1 MIKLRRDFSNASK
14 QKLLNIVA
22 DVEKEKISSFTDWI
36 GDSYYNFQSW
46 IGKLNIRN
54 YMNDVDSY
62 HRKVIDKNNASK
74 KTIESIFKNVTS
86 VDLIYQGKL
95 STIKTNLKKWDK
107 YIVQMENT
115 INPGNGNF
123 TATYIENTFKKVK
136 TVQLLSD
143 VITPTTSPGKI
154 TTLLQKIIN
163 ALNNNGMTSSGNSLS
178 NTLKKYLELDEKILK
193 NGSTVLNKFGKKSK
207 ANDAS
212 LASSVMSY
220 LSSLCGCAT
229 KDTTAVSD
237 VVSNFTALFK
247 ASGDMELGLYKYYEK
262 KLSIFEFGNLDKKFG
277 KIMTGVTIATKL
289 ASAVDEGVNTYKIF
303 TDKDSSA
310 FDKGSQAIEMA
321 GSVFDFG
328 GASYTAALA
337 SKKYLRYVD
346 SISGSKKAVNQIL
359 VDTRELKYTTSA
371 EATKKIAK
379 VSTIVS
385 LADVAVSTV
394 ASGVK
399 RYGQV
404 SKDGTLDMGDWGS
417 VGIYGTFSGINKV
430 SSTLSFG
437 IVHFDSDQVSGEI
450 ERNASDFL
458 KSDSWAAKEIKKQVE
473 QGHWYNNV
481 AAFGLA
487 TGEAAVLVGTKT
499 VQDVGNGV
507 EKSVE
512 TVGNWVSTGWDYV
525 ATNWL
530 GF

>member
-1 MIKLRRDFSNASK
+1 MIKLRRDFSDTSK
-14 QKLLNIVA
+14 QKLLSTVT
-22 DVEKEKISSFTDWI
+22 DVEKEKLSGFTEWM
-36 GDSYYNFQSW
+36 GDSYYKFQSW

-62 HRKVIDKNNASK
+62 HKKVTEKNQASK
-74 KTIESIFKNVTS
+74 RTIESIFNNVANA
-86 VDLIYQGKL
+86 DIAYQRKL
-95 STIKTNLKKWDK
+95 SAVKTNLEKWDK

-115 INPGNGNF
+115 VNPGNGNF
-123 TATYIENTFKKVK
+123 TATYIENTFKKVH
-136 TVQLLSD
+136 TVP
-143 VITPTTSPGKI
+143 VPGEAITPVLSSEKI
-154 TTLLQKIIN
+154 TTLLQNLIN
-163 ALNNNGMTSSGNSLS
+163 VLKNKGMSSSGDRFRD
-178 NTLKKYLELDEKILK
+178 TLKKYLELDEKILK
-193 NGSTVLNKFGKKSK
+193 NGSTVLDKLGKKD
-207 ANDAS
+207 NDAS
-212 LASSVMSY
+212 LAASIMSY

-229 KDTTAVSD
+229 KDTTAASD

-247 ASGDMELGLYKYYEK
+247 ASGDMELGLYKYYEN

-277 KIMTGVTIATKL
+277 KVMTGLTIATKL
-289 ASAVDEGVNTYKIF
+289 TSAVDEGVNTYKIF

-346 SISGSKKAVNQIL
+346 SISGSKNAVNQIL

-371 EATKKIAK
+371 AVTKKIEK

-385 LADVAVSTV
+385 LTDVAVSTV

-404 SKDGTLDMGDWGS
+404 SKDGTVDMGDWGS

-437 IVHFDSDQVSGEI
+437 VVHFDSDQVASEI
-450 ERNASDFL
+450 EKNASDFM
-458 KSDSWAAKEIKKQVE
+458 KSGSWAAKEIKKQVD
-473 QGHWYNNV
+473 QGHWYNKV

-487 TGEAAVLVGTKT
+487 TGGAAVLVGKKT

-525 ATNWL
+525 TTNWL

>member
-178 NTLKKYLELDEKILK
+178 NTLK
-193 NGSTVLNKFGKKSK
+193 
-207 ANDAS
+207 
-212 LASSVMSY
+212 
-220 LSSLCGCAT
+220 
-229 KDTTAVSD
+229 
-237 VVSNFTALFK
+237 
-247 ASGDMELGLYKYYEK
+247 
-262 KLSIFEFGNLDKKFG
+262 
-277 KIMTGVTIATKL
+277 
-289 ASAVDEGVNTYKIF
+289 NT
-303 TDKDSSA
+303 
-310 FDKGSQAIEMA
+310 
-321 GSVFDFG
+321 
-328 GASYTAALA
+328 
-337 SKKYLRYVD
+337 
-346 SISGSKKAVNQIL
+346 
-359 VDTRELKYTTSA
+359 
-371 EATKKIAK
+371 
-379 VSTIVS
+379 
-385 LADVAVSTV
+385 
-394 ASGVK
+394 
-399 RYGQV
+399 
-404 SKDGTLDMGDWGS
+404 
-417 VGIYGTFSGINKV
+417 
-430 SSTLSFG
+430 
-437 IVHFDSDQVSGEI
+437 
-450 ERNASDFL
+450 
-458 KSDSWAAKEIKKQVE
+458 
-473 QGHWYNNV
+473 
-481 AAFGLA
+481 
-487 TGEAAVLVGTKT
+487 
-499 VQDVGNGV
+499 
-507 EKSVE
+507 
-512 TVGNWVSTGWDYV
+512 
-525 ATNWL
+525 
-530 GF
+530 